1 MPVPASGLQK
11 LFGVRIEAA
20 DVVALFSSL
29 FPVFEFPVFEPFVF
43 DHADGR

>member
-20 DVVALFSSL
+20 DVVALFSVALFSSL
-29 FPVFEFPVFEPFVF
+29 FPVFEPFVF